1 MGAPGVE
8 TLVAR
13 RPGGPGLSSRPPNRN
28 FTGAT

>member
-1 MGAPGVE
+1 MGRRAE